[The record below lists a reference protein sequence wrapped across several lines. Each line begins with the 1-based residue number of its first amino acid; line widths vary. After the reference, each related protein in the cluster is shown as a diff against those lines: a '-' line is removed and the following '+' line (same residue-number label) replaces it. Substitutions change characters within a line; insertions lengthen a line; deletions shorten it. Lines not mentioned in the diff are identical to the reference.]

1 MPFKKGTSGNPL
13 GRPVGSENNE
23 LRNIIN
29 ESIDP
34 NKIREMLNKI
44 ENPVEYINAITKPLP
59 YAIGKKKTIEDTEET
74 EPISILIN
82 IDGQE
87 KIVKLSYKLSYQ
99 KINPCNH

>member
-13 GRPVGSENNE
+13 GRPVGSGNNE
-23 LRNIIN
+23 LRKIIN

-44 ENPVEYINAITKPLP
+44 ENPVEYINAITKLLP
-59 YAIGKKKTIEDTEET
+59 YAIGKKKTIEET
-74 EPISILIN
+74 EDSEPINILIN

-87 KIVKLSYKLSYQ
+87 I
-99 KINPCNH
+99 

>member
-13 GRPVGSENNE
+13 GRPVGSGNNE
-23 LRNIIN
+23 LRKIIN

-34 NKIREMLNKI
+34 NKIKEMLNKI
-44 ENPVEYINAITKPLP
+44 EDPVEYINAITKLLP
-59 YAIGKKKTIEDTEET
+59 YAIGKKKTIEDTEDS

-87 KIVKLSYKLSYQ
+87 I
-99 KINPCNH
+99 

>member
-1 MPFKKGTSGNPL
+1 METPWEDRKVRETTNY
-13 GRPVGSENNE
+13 
-23 LRNIIN
+23 

-34 NKIREMLNKI
+34 NKIREMLDKI
-44 ENPVEYINAITKPLP
+44 EDPIDYINAITKLLP

-87 KIVKLSYKLSYQ
+87 IE
-99 KINPCNH
+99 

>member
-13 GRPVGSENNE
+13 GRPVGSGNNE
-23 LRNIIN
+23 LRKIIN

-34 NKIREMLNKI
+34 IKIKEMLNKI
-44 ENPVEYINAITKPLP
+44 ENPIDYINAITKLLP
-59 YAIGKKKTIEDTEET
+59 YAIGKKKTIEDTEDS

-87 KIVKLSYKLSYQ
+87 K
-99 KINPCNH
+99 

>member
-13 GRPVGSENNE
+13 GRPKGSGNNE
-23 LRNIIN
+23 LRKIIN

-34 NKIREMLNKI
+34 NKIREMLNQI
-44 ENPVEYINAITKPLP
+44 ENPVEYINAITKLLP
-59 YAIGKKKTIEDTEET
+59 YAIGKKKTIEDIEET

-87 KIVKLSYKLSYQ
+87 K
-99 KINPCNH
+99 

>member
-13 GRPVGSENNE
+13 GRPVGSGNNE
-23 LRNIIN
+23 LRKIIN

-44 ENPVEYINAITKPLP
+44 ENPVEYINAITKLLP
-59 YAIGKKKTIEDTEET
+59 YAIGKKKTIEDVQET

-87 KIVKLSYKLSYQ
+87 K
-99 KINPCNH
+99 

>member
-13 GRPVGSENNE
+13 GRPVGSGNNE
-23 LRNIIN
+23 LRKIIN

-34 NKIREMLNKI
+34 IKIKEMLNQI
-44 ENPVEYINAITKPLP
+44 ENPIDYINAITKLLP
-59 YAIGKKKTIEDTEET
+59 YAIGKKKTIEDTEDS

-87 KIVKLSYKLSYQ
+87 IE
-99 KINPCNH
+99 

>member
-13 GRPVGSENNE
+13 GRPVGSGNNE

-44 ENPVEYINAITKPLP
+44 EDPINYINAITKLLP

-87 KIVKLSYKLSYQ
+87 K
-99 KINPCNH
+99 

>member
-13 GRPVGSENNE
+13 GRPVGSGNNE

-34 NKIREMLNKI
+34 NKIKAMLNQI
-44 ENPVEYINAITKPLP
+44 ENPVEYINAITKLLP
-59 YAIGKKKTIEDTEET
+59 YAIGKKKTIEDTEDS

-87 KIVKLSYKLSYQ
+87 IE
-99 KINPCNH
+99 

>member
-1 MPFKKGTSGNPL
+1 MPFKKGTSRNPL
-13 GRPVGSENNE
+13 GRPVGSGNNE
-23 LRNIIN
+23 LRKIIN

-44 ENPVEYINAITKPLP
+44 EDPVDYINAITKLLP
-59 YAIGKKKTIEDTEET
+59 YAIGKKKTIEDVQET

-87 KIVKLSYKLSYQ
+87 K
-99 KINPCNH
+99 

>member
-1 MPFKKGTSGNPL
+1 MPFKKGKSGNPL
-13 GRPVGSENNE
+13 GRPVGSGNNE
-23 LRNIIN
+23 LRKIIN

-44 ENPVEYINAITKPLP
+44 ENPVEYINAITKLLP
-59 YAIGKKKTIEDTEET
+59 YAIGKKKIIEDIEET

-87 KIVKLSYKLSYQ
+87 I
-99 KINPCNH
+99 

>member
-13 GRPVGSENNE
+13 GRPVGSGNNE

-44 ENPVEYINAITKPLP
+44 ENPVEYINAITKLLP
-59 YAIGKKKTIEDTEET
+59 YAIGKKKTIEDIEET

-87 KIVKLSYKLSYQ
+87 I
-99 KINPCNH
+99 

>member
-13 GRPVGSENNE
+13 GRPVGSGNNE

-44 ENPVEYINAITKPLP
+44 EDPVEYINAITKLLP
-59 YAIGKKKTIEDTEET
+59 YAIGKKKTIEDTEDS
-74 EPISILIN
+74 EPINILIN
-82 IDGQE
+82 INGQE
-87 KIVKLSYKLSYQ
+87 I
-99 KINPCNH
+99 

>member
-13 GRPVGSENNE
+13 GRPVGSGNNE

-34 NKIREMLNKI
+34 NKIREMLDKI
-44 ENPVEYINAITKPLP
+44 ENPVEYINAITKLLP
-59 YAIGKKKTIEDTEET
+59 YAIGKKKTIEDTEDS

-87 KIVKLSYKLSYQ
+87 I
-99 KINPCNH
+99 

>member
-13 GRPVGSENNE
+13 GRPVGSGNNE

-29 ESIDP
+29 DSIDP

-44 ENPVEYINAITKPLP
+44 EDPVEYINAITKLLP
-59 YAIGKKKTIEDTEET
+59 YAIGKKKTIEDTEDS

-87 KIVKLSYKLSYQ
+87 I
-99 KINPCNH
+99 

>member
-1 MPFKKGTSGNPL
+1 MPFKKGISGNPL
-13 GRPVGSENNE
+13 GRPVGSGNNE

-34 NKIREMLNKI
+34 NKIREMLNQI
-44 ENPVEYINAITKPLP
+44 ANPVEYINAITKLLP

-87 KIVKLSYKLSYQ
+87 I
-99 KINPCNH
+99 

>member
-13 GRPVGSENNE
+13 GRPVGSGNNE

-44 ENPVEYINAITKPLP
+44 EDPVEYINAITKLLP

-82 IDGQE
+82 IDGKE
-87 KIVKLSYKLSYQ
+87 I
-99 KINPCNH
+99 

>member
-13 GRPVGSENNE
+13 GRPVGSGNNE
-23 LRNIIN
+23 LRKLIN

-44 ENPVEYINAITKPLP
+44 EDPVEYINAITKLLP
-59 YAIGKKKTIEDTEET
+59 YAIGKKKTIEDTEDS
-74 EPISILIN
+74 EPINILIN

-87 KIVKLSYKLSYQ
+87 IE
-99 KINPCNH
+99 

>member
-1 MPFKKGTSGNPL
+1 MPFKKGISGNPL
-13 GRPVGSENNE
+13 GRPIGSGNNE

-34 NKIREMLNKI
+34 NKIREMLEKI
-44 ENPVEYINAITKPLP
+44 ENPVEYINAITKLLP

-87 KIVKLSYKLSYQ
+87 K
-99 KINPCNH
+99 

>member
-13 GRPVGSENNE
+13 GRPVGSGNNE
-23 LRNIIN
+23 LRKIIN

-44 ENPVEYINAITKPLP
+44 EKPVDYINAITKLLP
-59 YAIGKKKTIEDTEET
+59 YAIGKKKTIEETEDS

-87 KIVKLSYKLSYQ
+87 I
-99 KINPCNH
+99 